1 VVAQYNYDDENM
13 KGRLI
18 SHSVLL
24 IFHVCFT
31 NIILLNYLIAILSST
46 YGKMRISGIFAFKV
60 NLYSYCER
68 YMIAFKDRAYGEM
81 VIHPPPLS
89 FLVAVL
95 LPFSFS
101 RATME
106 KMAKGVSFAIFWI
119 ENIVYIVLFIA
130 LEILISPIAFG
141 KIWWKMIDMLKTSA
155 FDGEQ
160 DGKRAMCRS
169 CLYLILWFFTGPFIM
184 IWILLLD
191 LINFIVI
198 LTHHDGFIRT

>member
-1 VVAQYNYDDENM
+1 MQ
-13 KGRLI
+13 GRLI
-18 SHSVLL
+18 SHSILL

-68 YMIAFKDRAYGEM
+68 YMTAFKDRAYGEM

-101 RATME
+101 PE
-106 KMAKGVSFAIFWI
+106 SLKKMSMLISYAIFWI
-119 ENIVYIVLFIA
+119 ENIFYIILFVVF
-130 LEILISPIAFG
+130 EILLIPIAYF
-141 KIWWKMIDMLKTSA
+141 KIWWIMASMIRQA
-155 FDGEQ
+155 FDFDQ
-160 DGKRAMCRS
+160 RNKQS
-169 CLYLILWFFTGPFIM
+169 FL
-184 IWILLLD
+184 
-191 LINFIVI
+191 
-198 LTHHDGFIRT
+198 

>member
-1 VVAQYNYDDENM
+1 
-13 KGRLI
+13 
-18 SHSVLL
+18 
-24 IFHVCFT
+24 
-31 NIILLNYLIAILSST
+31 
-46 YGKMRISGIFAFKV
+46 MRISGIFAFKV

-101 RATME
+101 RATMK

-198 LTHHDGFIRT
+198 LTHHDGFIRTQEQEKAENKIDDELKIRIYNEIRVITISWFKKIHKYREREIHLSTERH